1 MLPHHTL
8 PPHHGR
14 VRITPASAAMV
25 SSARSRDPRLSKMR
39 IQPSATK
46 VGGLL
51 TPSFPMVPPTNSI
64 RSLPRIPKHN
74 KSSSSSS
81 SSNLR
86 DDREERDPRKRRDEK
101 SSSKSSDPRSK
112 SSSSSLKSSPT
123 SKKFHD
129 SPRKRSEDEK
139 RGSSKSSQKSSSS
152 SSSKAHS
159 SSKSP
164 NNGYKSPSEPKDVDL
179 RIVTDPNVEDA
190 TLPISMDVDMRPDST
205 TTPANSSKLNKN
217 KLLNELLQDEDRSSQ
232 DSLISTSYDNGKE
245 QIMINLMMT
254 MKMSLIFVS

>member
-1 MLPHHTL
+1 MLPHHSL

-14 VRITPASAAMV
+14 MRMTPASAAMV

-39 IQPSATK
+39 QPSATK
-46 VGGLL
+46 VGSMI

-64 RSLPRIPKHN
+64 RTLPRIPKYN
-74 KSSSSSS
+74 KSSSSSTS
-81 SSNLR
+81 R
-86 DDREERDPRKRRDEK
+86 DDREERDPRKRRDRDEK
-101 SSSKSSDPRSK
+101 LSSKSGESRGKS

-123 SKKFHD
+123 SKKLHD
-129 SPRKRSEDEK
+129 SPRKRSEEEK
-139 RGSSKSSQKSSSS
+139 RNSKSSQKSSSS
-152 SSSKAHS
+152 RSHS

-164 NNGYKSPSEPKDVDL
+164 NNGYKSPSELKDVDL
-179 RIVTDPNVEDA
+179 RIITETNAEDA
-190 TLPISMDVDMRPDST
+190 TLPMSMDVDMRPDST
-205 TTPANSSKLNKN
+205 TTPAAAAANTSKLNKN

-245 QIMINLMMT
+245 QKINLMMT

>member
-1 MLPHHTL
+1 MMPHYPV

-39 IQPSATK
+39 NPPSATK
-46 VGGLL
+46 VGGMQ
-51 TPSFPMVPPTNSI
+51 TPSFAMVPPPSNSI
-64 RSLPRIPKHN
+64 RSLPRIPKHT
-74 KSSSSSS
+74 KSSSSTSS
-81 SSNLR
+81 R
-86 DDREERDPRKRRDEK
+86 DDREERDPRKRRDRDEK
-101 SSSKSSDPRSK
+101 LGGSKSGSSKSS

-139 RGSSKSSQKSSSS
+139 RSSKSSQKTSSSLS
-152 SSSKAHS
+152 RSHS
-159 SSKSP
+159 SSKSSN

-179 RIVTDPNVEDA
+179 RILTDPNVEDA
-190 TLPISMDVDMRPDST
+190 TLPRSMDVDMRPDST
-205 TTPANSSKLNKN
+205 TTPAANSSKLNKN

-245 QIMINLMMT
+245 QIINLMMT
-254 MKMSLIFVS
+254 LSPIFLS